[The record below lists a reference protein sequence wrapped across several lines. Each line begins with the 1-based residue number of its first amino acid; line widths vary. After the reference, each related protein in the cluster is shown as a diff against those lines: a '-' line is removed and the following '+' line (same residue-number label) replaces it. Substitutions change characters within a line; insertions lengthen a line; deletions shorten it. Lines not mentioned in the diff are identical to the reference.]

1 MGEEEP
7 CGGAGNGG
15 LEILYKAPASAEPR
29 IVCHLD
35 PNEPD
40 FIYGFSSF
48 DLVTEQRPR
57 IIGTTEFSD
66 MWSASIAV
74 DRGQLDAVLE
84 RWSGLTVLVQ
94 NLIGPLNHCT
104 NLQHKAASAN
114 DVDRGQHLASTRSGE
129 KRSEHT
135 AVMRVSSAVHHTP
148 GGQVTDGRAFAPR
161 TGRSTARNFERRNNQ
176 NISHYVQNQM
186 PRCEVRY
193 RAPRQE
199 S

>member
-1 MGEEEP
+1 MDEEEP

-29 IVCHLD
+29 IACHLD
-35 PNEPD
+35 PHEPD

-84 RWSGLTVLVQ
+84 RWSGLPVLVQ
-94 NLIGPLNHCT
+94 NLIGPLNHCA
-104 NLQHKAASAN
+104 NPQHKVALAS
-114 DVDRGQHLASTRSGE
+114 DVDRGQHLASTRFGAN
-129 KRSEHT
+129 RSKHT
-135 AVMRVSSAVHHTP
+135 AAMRVSSAVHHTP
-148 GGQVTDGRAFAPR
+148 GGQVTDGCAFAPR
-161 TGRSTARNFERRNNQ
+161 TDRSTARNFERRNNQ
-176 NISHYVQNQM
+176 NISRYVQNQT

-193 RAPRQE
+193 RTPRRE